1 MSKSSE
7 KKDGA
12 RPGRGKLKLLV
23 GALVLLG
30 VGAGGAM
37 GAVQAGLI
45 GHAKEASEPDP
56 PRLVMKGAED
66 PFAPA
71 AGKGEGEQARAVYGE
86 GGSKFRTAYTVL
98 MRASLEPQEFAG
110 NDPAQPRRIDTA
122 RRAGAAM
129 AQAA

>member
-37 GAVQAGLI
+37 
-45 GHAKEASEPDP
+45 
-56 PRLVMKGAED
+56 
-66 PFAPA
+66 
-71 AGKGEGEQARAVYGE
+71 
-86 GGSKFRTAYTVL
+86 
-98 MRASLEPQEFAG
+98 
-110 NDPAQPRRIDTA
+110 AQSRQ
-122 RRAGAAM
+122 G
-129 AQAA
+129 